1 MFRTSDLRALRRAS
15 SWCPVSENSPIPS
28 ICIILFLL
36 FFLPLPVA
44 SQTSSQTTN
53 PVIPAELT
61 ATDPEIRALV
71 AEENISC
78 KSRNPDERVKRIE
91 EALQIANDRGLIRDR
106 AVVEAI
112 LGSALVG
119 EGKIEMAFIAFE
131 KALEDSIAA
140 KNEVLEADI
149 LNALASEGEVK
160 GNNQKALELLSR
172 ALTLSEKNGSL
183 YEKARTLGAIGRLQL
198 LTGKTSEAQNSI
210 EEALNIDRLNGYRFE
225 ALHLVYRAYFFG
237 LAGNDERAMDLL
249 SQARTKAIKV
259 RDAYAFVSAENAY
272 TFGLVKKGRADEA
285 IEELELL
292 RKGDLRKLGL
302 GSDDLDCLSLALT
315 LPITRIFLLEGL
327 TNVLDAANQKEKE
340 IDIWRELLSVSHNA
354 ELHIGEAEANHKI
367 ADLENQ
373 LKKYDD
379 ALKDYGIAAGF
390 YRSLQNESQLDQ
402 VEISESLLLIKLG
415 RGMEAVPIEN
425 EIVSYA
431 RSHNLRP
438 LEFYTDG
445 ILGEIY
451 QTAGD
456 LNKARDAMEKAESLV
471 RPGPFDDELNNT
483 SVHEDYVRLSNVYKA
498 LSTTPKELISIIKAY
513 NVSVH
518 LNDQKTQQAEVAY
531 LDQRLRELHIRELV
545 EQKQKEGQFVE
556 SLVYSYILFLF
567 DGFPS
572 KPTDDH
578 SNWDRILTL
587 PFQITRQKDGPAALK
602 GILHD
607 IGPIVGFNRLPILTA
622 LARYYLADGAN
633 PQLAEK
639 YALESEFVLR
649 DRKGD
654 MSSLQSEAAC
664 VLAISYSRQE
674 KISQA
679 KTKLE
684 ECTKLAQK
692 SGDQQTISYSD
703 TANILVQTQLGNI
716 GAARSS
722 VEKLMATG
730 PENPELILDLAMSL
744 AGAKLY
750 DKANTQ
756 LDFAINKLISS
767 GDKKSAAIAYT
778 RVAIALDGDSGGKA
792 HELQGKYLESAR
804 QLYHALEA
812 QAEEA
817 EILVVLGDYHLK
829 LVQTKTAIDDYQKA
843 IGLAEKTE
851 KPDIVA
857 EGLLGL
863 GNTYRAQRDF
873 AHAVEYHRK
882 AATAYHKFSNAQR
895 EAICLGDLA
904 GDYYELGDAGRAL
917 SSLIEAKK
925 AANDAT
931 PFNRYLVDYLLGDF
945 YRSQG
950 QFEKALASYN
960 EAVDIT
966 TESGDEVHLAYSQLA
981 IAVLDAVIGSWD
993 DSLSET
999 TKALDLFQAIG
1010 NKAGQASCWAE
1021 LTEIYCDRSSSLKNF
1036 DKAREC
1042 YAKAQ
1047 EFSDRRTLGLDLME
1061 IDLQTGKFSEAAKF
1075 ADESFREC
1083 QKTKDPSCQA
1093 HALISLSEAKGLQGD
1108 LKDSRSALNKA
1119 RPLTSQSPEIYLRG
1133 RFLYAEARL
1142 LVKEGKLDEALLSYK
1157 QLISLIE
1164 SVKGNLSA
1172 QEQKSL
1178 SENYG
1183 YIYDELVSLLYSMSK
1198 RTPANNLTLAADSLR
1213 YAEINKAR
1221 QFAASWGRVFVN
1233 QMRQTLPSVTQ
1244 EREQS
1249 LYSRRDSLLGQMEAL
1264 QSTNG
1269 PNQDVEN
1276 KRMETDLFSIQGEI
1290 KDFLTD
1296 LRKLSPKYTAIAY
1309 PEEIQLSTVPLRKGE
1324 TLVEFKMTDD
1334 STFVW
1339 VIQNKDGIRN
1349 ELVTFYKISQ
1359 KRDWFLDRLSKLRKG
1374 LNSGR
1379 PGAVDWNISE
1389 ELYAELFPGDVS
1401 KMLSDSPELI
1411 IVPDDV
1417 LFILPFELFSPEA
1430 SKGHFVFLKK
1440 ATTYY
1445 PSAVSLRLARTAS
1458 HQTGWQKTFLGI
1470 ADPITSPEDER
1481 FEVAGALKSSDSSS
1495 KQTQNPG
1502 DEKNPPAT
1510 DRLKSRGFSFE
1521 RLPGTAIEIQSIASL
1536 LKAQNETVDVRSG
1549 ASATKEELLDTDL
1562 SKFRFLHFA
1571 THGVLPVDTGI
1582 KEPSL
1587 VLSYDGVAPS
1597 HMFLSMSE
1605 IIGLNLHSE
1614 SVVLSACNTGSG
1626 KISRAE
1632 GVMSLGRAF
1641 LAAGSSSVTVSLWQV
1656 SDESTAVLMKSYYG
1670 GILAGKRKSV
1680 ALADARYAVF
1690 ASGSKDPLFWAPFI
1704 VIGE

>member
-1 MFRTSDLRALRRAS
+1 MNPNETVERIQRAL
-15 SWCPVSENSPIPS
+15 
-28 ICIILFLL
+28 
-36 FFLPLPVA
+36 
-44 SQTSSQTTN
+44 
-53 PVIPAELT
+53 
-61 ATDPEIRALV
+61 EIAD
-71 AEENISC
+71 
-78 KSRNPDERVKRIE
+78 K
-91 EALQIANDRGLIRDR
+91 RGLVRDR
-106 AVVEAI
+106 AVVEAV

-131 KALEDSIAA
+131 KALEDSINV
-140 KNEVLEADI
+140 KNEILEADI
-149 LNALASEGEVK
+149 LNALASEAELK
-160 GNNQKALELLSR
+160 GNNQKALEILAR
-172 ALTLSEKNGSL
+172 ALTLSVKNGSL
-183 YEKARTLGAIGRLQL
+183 YEKARTLGAMGRLQL

-237 LAGNDERAMDLL
+237 LAGNDDRAMDLL
-249 SQARTKAIKV
+249 SQAKTKAIKV
-259 RDAYAFVSAENAY
+259 RDTYAFVSAENAY
-272 TFGLVKKGRADEA
+272 AFGLVKKGKADEA
-285 IEELELL
+285 IGELELL
-292 RKGDLRKLGL
+292 RNGDLSKLAL
-302 GSDDLDCLSLALT
+302 GPDDQNCLSFALT
-315 LPITRIFLLEGL
+315 LPVTRIFVLEGL
-327 TNVLDAANQKEKE
+327 TNVLEAANQKAKE
-340 IDIWRELLSVSHNA
+340 IDIWRELRSVSHDS
-354 ELHIGEAEANHKI
+354 ELHIGEAEAEHKI

-379 ALKDYGIAAGF
+379 ALKDYGIAANF
-390 YRSLQNESQLDQ
+390 YRSLQNESQLNQ

-415 RGMEAVPIEN
+415 RGMEAVALED

-456 LNKARDAMEKAESLV
+456 LNKARDALEKGESLV
-471 RPGPFDDELNNT
+471 RPGPFDDELNNIT
-483 SVHEDYVRLSNVYKA
+483 VHEDYVRLSNVYRA
-498 LSTTPKELISIIKAY
+498 LSMIPKELISINKAY
-513 NVSVH
+513 SVSVH
-518 LNDQKTQQAEVAY
+518 LDDKKAEQAEVAY
-531 LDQRLRELHIRELV
+531 LDQRLKELHVRELV

-578 SNWDRILTL
+578 SNWQRILSL
-587 PFQITRQKDGPAALK
+587 PFQITRQKDGAAALQ

-607 IGPIVGFNRLPILTA
+607 IGPMVGFNKLPILSA
-622 LARYYLADGAN
+622 LARYYITEGAN
-633 PQLAEK
+633 PELAER
-639 YALESEFVLR
+639 YALESEVVVR
-649 DRKGD
+649 DAKGD

-664 VLAISYSRQE
+664 ILAISYSRRGN
-674 KISQA
+674 IALA
-679 KTKLE
+679 KTKID
-684 ECTKLAQK
+684 ECTRLAQK
-692 SGDQQTISYSD
+692 AGDQQTISYSD

-722 VEKLMATG
+722 VEKLIATA

-750 DKANTQ
+750 DKANSQ
-756 LDFAINKLISS
+756 LEFAIQKLISA
-767 GDKKSAAIAYT
+767 GDKKSAAIAYA
-778 RVAIALDGDSGGKA
+778 RVAMTLNGDSGEKA
-792 HELQGKYLESAR
+792 QKLQGKYLESAR

-817 EILVVLGDYHLK
+817 EILVVLGDYYLK
-829 LVQTKTAIDDYQKA
+829 LVQTKTAIDHYERALDLAQKA
-843 IGLAEKTE
+843 E
-851 KPDIVA
+851 KPNIVA
-857 EGLLGL
+857 EGFLGL
-863 GNTYRAQRDF
+863 GNAYKAQRGFDQ
-873 AHAVEYHRK
+873 AVEYHRK
-882 AATAYHKFSNAQR
+882 AATAYHNLANAAR

-904 GDYYELGDAGRAL
+904 SDYYELGDASRAL
-917 SSLIEAKK
+917 ASLIEAKK

-931 PFNRYLVDYLLGDF
+931 PFNRYLVAYLLGDF

-950 QFEKALASYN
+950 QFEKALTSYN
-960 EAVDIT
+960 DAVEIT
-966 TESGDEVHLAYSQLA
+966 TQAGDLEHLGYSHLA
-981 IAVLDAVIGSWD
+981 IAILDAVIGGWD
-993 DSLSET
+993 DSLSEA
-999 TKALDLFQAIG
+999 TKALDLFQKTG
-1010 NKAGQASCWAE
+1010 NKEGQASCWAE
-1021 LTEIYCDRSSSLKNF
+1021 LTGIYCDRSSSLKNF

-1075 ADESFREC
+1075 AEESLREC
-1083 QKTKDPSCQA
+1083 QKTKDPACQA
-1093 HALISLSEAKGLQGD
+1093 HALISLSEADGLQGD
-1108 LKDSRSALNKA
+1108 LKGSRSALNKA
-1119 RPLTSQSPEIYLRG
+1119 RPLTSQSPELYLRG
-1133 RFLYAEARL
+1133 RFLYGEARL

-1164 SVKGNLSA
+1164 KVKGNLSA
-1172 QEQKSL
+1172 QEQKSI

-1198 RTPANNLTLAADSLR
+1198 KTPANQLTLASDSLR

-1233 QMRQTLPSVTQ
+1233 QMRQTLPPAAQ

-1249 LYSRRDSLLGQMEAL
+1249 IFSRRDSLLAQMDAIL
-1264 QSTNG
+1264 NSNA
-1269 PNQDVEN
+1269 PNQQAET
-1276 KRMETDLFSIQGEI
+1276 KRLETDLSSVQGEI
-1290 KDFLTD
+1290 KGFLND
-1296 LRKLSPKYTAIAY
+1296 LRKLSPQYAAIAY
-1309 PEEIQLSTVPLRKGE
+1309 PEEIQLSTLPLTKGE

-1339 VIQNKDGIRN
+1339 VIQNRDGN
-1349 ELVTFYKISQ
+1349 KNQLVAFYKIAQ
-1359 KRDWFLDRLSKLRKG
+1359 KRDWFLDRLSMLRTG

-1379 PGAVDWNISE
+1379 AGAVDWSISE
-1389 ELYAELFPGDVS
+1389 ELFAELFPGDVP
-1401 KMLSDSPELI
+1401 KTLSDSQELI

-1417 LFILPFELFSPEA
+1417 LFILPFELFSPNA
-1430 SKGHFVFLKK
+1430 SKGNFVFLKK
-1440 ATTYY
+1440 AATYY
-1445 PSAVSLRLARTAS
+1445 PSAVSLRLARTAT
-1458 HQTGWQKTFLGI
+1458 HQTRWQQAFLGI
-1470 ADPITSPEDER
+1470 ADPITSPEDDR
-1481 FEVAGALKSSDSSS
+1481 YEVAGAIKSPGNSSS
-1495 KQTQNPG
+1495 NQTQNPG
-1502 DEKNPPAT
+1502 DEMKSPAP
-1510 DRLKSRGFSFE
+1510 DRLKARGFSFE
-1521 RLPGTAIEIQSIASL
+1521 RLPGTAIEIESIASL
-1536 LKAQNETVDVRSG
+1536 LKARNETVDVRSG
-1549 ASATKEELLDTDL
+1549 ASATKGELLDTDL
-1562 SKFRFLHFA
+1562 SKFRFVHFA

-1582 KEPSL
+1582 KEPAL

-1605 IIGLNLHSE
+1605 IIGLKLHSE

-1670 GILAGKRKSV
+1670 GLLAGKKKSV
-1680 ALADARYAVF
+1680 ALAEARYAVF
-1690 ASGSKDPLFWAPFI
+1690 ASGSKDPFFWAPFI